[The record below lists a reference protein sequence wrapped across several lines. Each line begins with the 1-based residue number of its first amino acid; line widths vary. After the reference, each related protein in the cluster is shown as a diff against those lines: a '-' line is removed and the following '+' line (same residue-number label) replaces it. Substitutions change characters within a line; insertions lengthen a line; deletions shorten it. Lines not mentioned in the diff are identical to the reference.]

1 MIKSTATTRLAL
13 KKKLKDALKNNPSS
27 EDLKDAL
34 DIVNDLDELHRITGE
49 SITIVKDIFFKNIIY
64 IYKLPDV
71 SLISQVNIDDVGS
84 YELGE
89 MIRKTL

>member
-1 MIKSTATTRLAL
+1 MIKSTLTTRLAL
-13 KKKLKDALKNNPSS
+13 QKKLKDALKNNPSS
-27 EDLKDAL
+27 AELKDAL
-34 DIVNDLDELHRITGE
+34 DIVNDLEELHRITGE
-49 SITIVKDIFFKNIIY
+49 SITIVQDIFFKNIIY
-64 IYKLPDV
+64 IYKLPDA